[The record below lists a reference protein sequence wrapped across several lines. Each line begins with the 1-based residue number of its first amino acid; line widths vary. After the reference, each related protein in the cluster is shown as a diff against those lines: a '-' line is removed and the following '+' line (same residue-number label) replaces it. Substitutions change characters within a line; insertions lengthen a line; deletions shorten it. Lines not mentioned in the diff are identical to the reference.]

1 MGKRKSTAE
10 GKGAPPTPQP
20 QQTDGMPSAH
30 MVAMEEARQKS
41 KKMNDELAKK
51 EAEYK
56 KFTFQF
62 RLGLLCMLAF
72 VLFCGG
78 VGALWAVFWVFAP
91 QAPNPPM
98 SPPPPSPSAPPPS
111 PPPPVP
117 PGRKTEPQVV
127 VTFAAAGSLYDFDA
141 TRQNLIKDNLAR
153 AAMVPASMITLS
165 ITASPTPLLNVYP
178 KTIQG

>member
-1 MGKRKSTAE
+1 MGKKKSTAE

-78 VGALWAVFWVFAP
+78 VKGLAHVNARSVWPPRAVAEGKRRAKDP
-91 QAPNPPM
+91 
-98 SPPPPSPSAPPPS
+98 
-111 PPPPVP
+111 
-117 PGRKTEPQVV
+117 EPE
-127 VTFAAAGSLYDFDA
+127 AAGC
-141 TRQNLIKDNLAR
+141 
-153 AAMVPASMITLS
+153 TLG
-165 ITASPTPLLNVYP
+165 
-178 KTIQG
+178 QE